1 MLISKVGIIG
11 AGPAGAAAA
20 LQLNQ
25 LGIDCVVVDKAVFP
39 RDKICGDG
47 LSGKVITCLNRIDPE
62 IALRLQKATFKL
74 DSWGVSFFSPN
85 RQELAIGYRPD
96 YNAEDSSHKKSP
108 IGYVCKRLDFDN
120 FLVEEMKRCTHIK
133 LMEGVSVEQYSKETD
148 GYLITGTGGFQ
159 LKCDLL
165 IIANGAHSSFTKNI
179 AKIRMEPKYYAAG
192 LRAYYKNVTGTNSDN
207 FIELHFIKKMLPGY
221 FWIFPLPNGD
231 ANVGVGMLSDT
242 IRRKKVNLKNELQDI
257 IDNDPIIKERF
268 KDATLIG
275 SVEGYGLP
283 LGGKQ
288 RVISGDRYLLTGDA
302 AFLID
307 PFTGEG
313 IGNALYT
320 GRIAA
325 NHAAKALEQ
334 NNFSA
339 AAFAAYDTEVYR
351 VMGPELL
358 ISHRLQ
364 KLVKY
369 SWLFN
374 LLVKISIRN
383 KQVKEL
389 LSCMFYE
396 VDLRKKLAKPS
407 FYIKLL
413 LNR

>member
-62 IALRLQKATFKL
+62 IALRLQQASFKL
-74 DSWGVSFFSPN
+74 NSWGVSFVSPN
-85 RQELAIGYRPD
+85 RQELEIGYRPD
-96 YNAEDSSHKKSP
+96 YNAKDSSHKKSP

-120 FLVEEMKRCTHIK
+120 FLVEEMKRCAHIK
-133 LMEGVSVEQYSKETD
+133 LMQGVSVEQYTLETD

-165 IIANGAHSSFTKNI
+165 IVANGAHSSFTKDI

-192 LRAYYKNVTGTNSDN
+192 LRAYYKNVTGTNADN

-221 FWIFPLPNGD
+221 FWIFPLPNGE

-242 IRRKKVNLKNELQDI
+242 VRRKKVNLKNELQDI
-257 IDNDPIIKERF
+257 IENDPIIKERF

-288 RVISGDRYLLTGDA
+288 RVISGERYLLTGDA

-325 NHAAKALEQ
+325 NHVAKALEQ
-334 NNFSA
+334 NDFSA
-339 AAFAAYDTEVYR
+339 AALAAYDTEVYR
-351 VMGPELL
+351 VMGPELN

>member
-165 IIANGAHSSFTKNI
+165 IIANGAHSSFTKDI

-192 LRAYYKNVTGTNSDN
+192 LRAYYKNVTGTNADN

-231 ANVGVGMLSDT
+231 ANVGVGMLSDA
-242 IRRKKVNLKNELQDI
+242 IRRKRVNLKNELQDI

-288 RVISGDRYLLTGDA
+288 RVISGERYLLTGDA

-334 NNFSA
+334 NDFSA

>member
-62 IALRLQKATFKL
+62 IAIRLQQASFKL
-74 DSWGVSFFSPN
+74 DSWGVSFVSPN
-85 RQELAIGYRPD
+85 RQQLDIGYRPD
-96 YNAEDSSHKKSP
+96 YNGKDASHKKSP

-120 FLVEEMKRCTHIK
+120 FLVDEMKRCENIRV
-133 LMEGVSVEQYSKETD
+133 MEGISIDGYTLESD
-148 GYLITGTGGFQ
+148 GYLVSGTDGFQ

-165 IIANGAHSSFTKNI
+165 IVANGAHSSFTKDI

-192 LRAYYKNVTGTNSDN
+192 IRAYYKNVTDNNDDN

-221 FWIFPLPNGD
+221 FWIFPLPNGE
-231 ANVGVGMLSDT
+231 ANVGVGMLSDAV
-242 IRRKKVNLKNELQDI
+242 RKKKVNLKNELQDI
-257 IDNDPIIKERF
+257 IDNDPIISKRF
-268 KDATLIG
+268 KNATLVG
-275 SVEGYGLP
+275 TVEGYGLP

-288 RVISGDRYLLTGDA
+288 RLISGNRYLLAGDA

-313 IGNALYT
+313 IGNALYS
-320 GRIAA
+320 GRMAA
-325 NHAAKALEQ
+325 NQAAKALEA
-334 NNFSA
+334 NDFSA
-339 AAFAAYDTEVYR
+339 AALADYDKEVYR
-351 VMGPELL
+351 VMGPELS

-369 SWLFN
+369 AWLFN

>member
-1 MLISKVGIIG
+1 MLISRVGIIG

-62 IALRLQKATFKL
+62 IAIRLQEAPFKL
-74 DSWGVSFFSPN
+74 NSWGVSFVSPN

-96 YNAEDSSHKKSP
+96 YNGKDSSHKKSP

-120 FLVEEMKRCTHIK
+120 FLVEEMKRCAHIRV
-133 LMEGVSVEQYSKETD
+133 LEGISVEQYTLASD
-148 GYLITGTGGFQ
+148 GYLISGTAGFQ
-159 LKCDLL
+159 LKCDIL
-165 IIANGAHSSFTKNI
+165 IVANGAHSSFTKDI

-192 LRAYYKNVTGTNSDN
+192 IRAYYKNVTGTNADN

-231 ANVGVGMLSDT
+231 ANVGVGMLSDAV
-242 IRRKKVNLKNELQDI
+242 RRKKVNLKNELQDI
-257 IDNDPIIKERF
+257 VDNDPIIKERF
-268 KDATLIG
+268 KNATLMG

-288 RVISGDRYLLTGDA
+288 RVISGERYLLTGDA

-325 NHAAKALEQ
+325 NQAAKALEQ
-334 NNFSA
+334 KDFSA
-339 AAFAAYDTEVYR
+339 AALSAYDAEVYR
-351 VMGPELL
+351 VMGPELR

-369 SWLFN
+369 AWLFN
-374 LLVKISIRN
+374 LLVKISTRN

>member
-133 LMEGVSVEQYSKETD
+133 LMEGVSVEQYTLETD

-165 IIANGAHSSFTKNI
+165 IVANGAHSSFTKDI

-192 LRAYYKNVTGTNSDN
+192 LRAYYKNVTGTNADN

-288 RVISGDRYLLTGDA
+288 RVISGERYLLTGDA

-334 NNFSA
+334 NDFSA

-351 VMGPELL
+351 VMGPELR